1 MTADNTR
8 IIIKTMQDKKYL
20 GDLKIQ
26 PEDIIKAV
34 NIAQK
39 EFEELQDIVNTFNN
53 NNESLKDLCK
63 ILKGHNEFF
72 DAIYPEHNYF
82 DLNYKSI
89 LVTIIQPI
97 DENKNEKAIQIFK
110 DEVYIY
116 PDNISPVNTDEIF
129 ILNFNE
135 NIDLEE
141 IIQKFHKEIEEELEE

>member
-1 MTADNTR
+1 MIADNTS
-8 IIIKTMQDKKYL
+8 IIIKTMQDKEYL
-20 GDLKIQ
+20 HNLKIQ

-34 NIAQK
+34 KIAQK
-39 EFEELQDIVNTFNN
+39 EFDELQDIVNTFNN
-53 NNESLKDLCK
+53 NKESLKDLCK
-63 ILKGHNEFF
+63 TLKGHNEFF
-72 DAIYPEHNYF
+72 NAIYPEYNYF

-97 DENKNEKAIQIFK
+97 DENKNEKAIQLFK

-141 IIQKFHKEIEEELEE
+141 IIQKFHNEIEEELEE

>member
-1 MTADNTR
+1 MIVDNTK

-97 DENKNEKAIQIFK
+97 DENKNEKEIQLFK

-116 PDNISPVNTDEIF
+116 PDNISPVDTDEIF

-141 IIQKFHKEIEEELEE
+141 IIQKFHNEIEEKLE

>member
-39 EFEELQDIVNTFNN
+39 EFDELQDIVNTFNN

-97 DENKNEKAIQIFK
+97 DENKNEKEIQLFK

-116 PDNISPVNTDEIF
+116 PDNISPFDTDEIF

-141 IIQKFHKEIEEELEE
+141 IIQKFHNEIEENLE

>member
-1 MTADNTR
+1 MIADNTR

-97 DENKNEKAIQIFK
+97 DENKNEKEIQLFK

-116 PDNISPVNTDEIF
+116 PDNISPFDTDEIF

-141 IIQKFHKEIEEELEE
+141 IIQKFHNEIEENLE

>member
-39 EFEELQDIVNTFNN
+39 EFDELQDIVNTFNN

-97 DENKNEKAIQIFK
+97 DENKNEKEIQLFK

-116 PDNISPVNTDEIF
+116 PDNISPVDTDEIF

-135 NIDLEE
+135 NIDIEE
-141 IIQKFHKEIEEELEE
+141 IIQKFHNEIEENLE

>member
-1 MTADNTR
+1 MIVDNTK

-97 DENKNEKAIQIFK
+97 DENKNEKEIQLFK

-116 PDNISPVNTDEIF
+116 PDNISPFDTDEIF

-141 IIQKFHKEIEEELEE
+141 IIQKFHNEIEENLE

>member
-1 MTADNTR
+1 MIVDNTK

-39 EFEELQDIVNTFNN
+39 EFDELQDIVNTFNN

-97 DENKNEKAIQIFK
+97 DENKNEKAIRLFK

-116 PDNISPVNTDEIF
+116 PDNISPINTDEIF

-141 IIQKFHKEIEEELEE
+141 IIQKFHNEIEEELEE

>member
-1 MTADNTR
+1 M
-8 IIIKTMQDKKYL
+8 
-20 GDLKIQ
+20 
-26 PEDIIKAV
+26 
-34 NIAQK
+34 
-39 EFEELQDIVNTFNN
+39 
-53 NNESLKDLCK
+53 CK

-97 DENKNEKAIQIFK
+97 DENNNEKEIQLFK

-116 PDNISPVNTDEIF
+116 PDNISPFDTDEIF

-141 IIQKFHKEIEEELEE
+141 IIQKFHNEIEEHLE

>member
-1 MTADNTR
+1 MIVDNTK

-97 DENKNEKAIQIFK
+97 DENKNEKEIQLFK

-116 PDNISPVNTDEIF
+116 PDNISPVDTDEIF

-141 IIQKFHKEIEEELEE
+141 IIQKFHNEIEENLE

>member
-1 MTADNTR
+1 MIVDNTK

-39 EFEELQDIVNTFNN
+39 EFDELQDIVNTFNN

-97 DENKNEKAIQIFK
+97 DENKNEKEIQLFK

-116 PDNISPVNTDEIF
+116 PDNISPFDTDEIF

-141 IIQKFHKEIEEELEE
+141 IIQKFHNEIEENLE

>member
-39 EFEELQDIVNTFNN
+39 EFDELQDIVNTFNN

-97 DENKNEKAIQIFK
+97 DENNNEKEIQLFK

-116 PDNISPVNTDEIF
+116 PDNISPVDTDEIF

-141 IIQKFHKEIEEELEE
+141 IIQKFHNEIEENLE

>member
-1 MTADNTR
+1 MIADNTS
-8 IIIKTMQDKKYL
+8 IIIKTMQDKEYL
-20 GDLKIQ
+20 HNLKIQ

-34 NIAQK
+34 KIAQK
-39 EFEELQDIVNTFNN
+39 EFDELQNIVNTFNN
-53 NNESLKDLCK
+53 NKESLKDLCK

-72 DAIYPEHNYF
+72 NAIYPEHNYF

-97 DENKNEKAIQIFK
+97 DENKNEKAIRLFK

-116 PDNISPVNTDEIF
+116 PDNISPINTDEIF

>member
-1 MTADNTR
+1 MIVDNTK

-39 EFEELQDIVNTFNN
+39 EFDELQDIVNTFNN

-97 DENKNEKAIQIFK
+97 DENNNEKEIQLFK

-116 PDNISPVNTDEIF
+116 PDNISPVDTDEIF

-141 IIQKFHKEIEEELEE
+141 IIQKFHNEIEENLE

>member
-1 MTADNTR
+1 MIVDNTK

-39 EFEELQDIVNTFNN
+39 EFDELQDIVNTFNN

-97 DENKNEKAIQIFK
+97 DENKNEKEIQLFK

-116 PDNISPVNTDEIF
+116 PDNISPVDTDEIF

-141 IIQKFHKEIEEELEE
+141 IIQKFHNEIEENLE

>member
-1 MTADNTR
+1 MIVDNTK

-97 DENKNEKAIQIFK
+97 DENKNEKEIQLFK

-141 IIQKFHKEIEEELEE
+141 IIQKFHNEIEENLE

>member
-1 MTADNTR
+1 MIVDNTK

-97 DENKNEKAIQIFK
+97 DENKNEKEIQLFK

-116 PDNISPVNTDEIF
+116 PDNISPFDTDEIF

-141 IIQKFHKEIEEELEE
+141 IIQKFHNEIEEKLE